1 MAKEK
6 LEEEYVAGGTTTAE
20 SYSYWRKVFQRL
32 KKHKLAMF
40 SLWVLVA
47 LIIVVV
53 FAKLLSFGNDP
64 YSYIKSVPWASRPEL
79 APPGPGHILGLDN
92 MARDAWSRLL
102 YGGRISLAVGLISSL
117 VGSTIGLFFGL
128 ISGYYGGIVDTLMMR
143 FTDFM
148 LSIPVLPIMIVLASV
163 IHGSVFTIIFIISI
177 FSWMGVAR
185 LVRGEVLSLKEQEFV
200 EAAHSI
206 GESPLRIMTIHLLP
220 NSMAP
225 VIVASTLAISGN
237 IIFEASLS
245 FLGLGIRQPTPSWG
259 NMLNGAQ
266 SYMLTAPWLM
276 WWPGIAILITTLSFN
291 FLGDGLRDA
300 LDPRLYR

>member
-1 MAKEK
+1 MEKEEK
-6 LEEEYVAGGTTTAE
+6 IEYAVGGTTTSE
-20 SYSYWRKVFQRL
+20 SYSYWRKVFHRL
-32 KKHKLAMF
+32 KKHKLAMG
-40 SLWVLVA
+40 SLYVLLG
-47 LIIVVV
+47 LIIMVV
-53 FAKLLSFGNDP
+53 FAKPLSFGNNP
-64 YSYIKSVPWASRPEL
+64 YTYIKSVPWAARPEL

-102 YGGRISLAVGLISSL
+102 YGGRISLAVGLISSI
-117 VGSTIGLFFGL
+117 VGAAVGLFFGL
-128 ISGYYGGIVDTLMMR
+128 PSGYYGGVIDMLIMR

-148 LSIPVLPIMIVLASV
+148 LSIPVLPIMIVLAAV
-163 IHGSVFTIIFIISI
+163 IHGSVFTIIFIISL

-185 LVRGEVLSLKEQEFV
+185 LVRGEVLSLKEQEFT
-200 EAAHSI
+200 EAARAI
-206 GESPLRIMTIHLLP
+206 GESPLRIMMIHLLP
-220 NSMAP
+220 NTMAP
-225 VIVASTLAISGN
+225 VIVAATLAVSGN

-245 FLGLGIRQPTPSWG
+245 FLGLGVRQPTPSWG

-276 WWPGIAILITTLSFN
+276 WWPGIAILVTTLAFN

>member
-1 MAKEK
+1 MAT
-6 LEEEYVAGGTTTAE
+6 EEYVTGGITTTE

-32 KKHKLAMF
+32 KKHKLAMVA
-40 SLWVLVA
+40 LWVLLG
-47 LIIVVV
+47 LIIIVI
-53 FAKLLSFGNDP
+53 FAKPLSFGNDP
-64 YSYIKSVPWASRPEL
+64 YTYIKSVPWVTRPEL
-79 APPGPGHILGLDN
+79 ASPGPGHPLGLDA

-102 YGGRISLAVGLISSL
+102 YGGRISLAVGLISSIIGAS
-117 VGSTIGLFFGL
+117 VGLLFGL
-128 ISGYYGGIVDTLMMR
+128 PSGYYGGVVDMLIMR

-148 LSIPVLPIMIVLASV
+148 LSIPVLPIMIVLSAV

-177 FSWMGVAR
+177 FSWMGAAR
-185 LVRGEVLSLKEQEFV
+185 LVRGEVLSLKEQEFT
-200 EAAHSI
+200 EAARAI
-206 GESPLRIMTIHLLP
+206 GESPLRIMMIHLLP

-225 VIVASTLAISGN
+225 VIVAATLMVSGN
-237 IIFEASLS
+237 IIFEAALS

-266 SYMLTAPWLM
+266 TFMLTAPWLM
-276 WWPGIAILITTLSFN
+276 WWPGIAILVTTLAFN

>member
-1 MAKEK
+1 MEKEEK
-6 LEEEYVAGGTTTAE
+6 IEYAVGGTTTSE

-32 KKHKLAMF
+32 KKHKLAMGA
-40 SLWVLVA
+40 LYVLLG
-47 LIIVVV
+47 LIVMVV
-53 FAKLLSFGNDP
+53 FAKPLSFGNDP
-64 YSYIKSVPWASRPEL
+64 YTYIKSVPWAARPEL

-102 YGGRISLAVGLISSL
+102 YGGRVSLAVGLISSV
-117 VGSTIGLFFGL
+117 VGAVIGLLFGL
-128 ISGYYGGIVDTLMMR
+128 PSGYYGGVIDMLIMR

-148 LSIPVLPIMIVLASV
+148 LSIPVLPIMIVLAAV

-185 LVRGEVLSLKEQEFV
+185 LVRGEVLSLREQEFT
-200 EAAHSI
+200 EAARAI
-206 GESPLRIMTIHLLP
+206 GESPLRIMMIHLLP

-225 VIVASTLAISGN
+225 VIVAATLAVSSN

-276 WWPGIAILITTLSFN
+276 WWPGIAILVTTLAFN

>member
-1 MAKEK
+1 MANEN
-6 LEEEYVAGGTTTAE
+6 YVEGGTETSE

-32 KKHKLAMF
+32 KKHKIAMV
-40 SLWVLVA
+40 SLWILTVLILMA
-47 LIIVVV
+47 I
-53 FAKLLSFGNDP
+53 FAKPLSFGNDP
-64 YSYIKSVPWASRPEL
+64 YSYIKAVPGALRPEL
-79 APPGPGHILGLDN
+79 APPSPAHPLGLDN

-102 YGGRISLAVGLISSL
+102 YGGRVSLAVGFICSFAGA
-117 VGSTIGLFFGL
+117 VVGLFFGL
-128 ISGYYGGIVDTLMMR
+128 IAGYFGGITDMLIMR

-148 LSIPVLPIMIVLASV
+148 LSLPVLPLMIVLSAV
-163 IHGSVFTIIFIISI
+163 IKGSLWTIIFVISV

-200 EAAHSI
+200 EAARAI
-206 GESPLRIMTIHLLP
+206 GESPGRIMSIHLLP
-220 NSMAP
+220 NSMSP
-225 VIVASTLAISGN
+225 VIVAATLAISGN
-237 IIFEASLS
+237 IIYEATLS

-266 SYMLTAPWLM
+266 TFMLTAPWLM
-276 WWPGIAILITTLSFN
+276 WWPGIAILITTLAFN

>member
-1 MAKEK
+1 MEKEEK
-6 LEEEYVAGGTTTAE
+6 MEYVAGGTTTAE
-20 SYSYWRKVFQRL
+20 SYSYWRKVLQRL
-32 KKHKLAMF
+32 KKHKLAM
-40 SLWVLVA
+40 VA
-47 LIIVVV
+47 LYVLLGLIIIVV
-53 FAKLLSFGNDP
+53 FAKPLSFGNDP
-64 YSYIKSVPWASRPEL
+64 YTYIKSVPWSPRVEL

-92 MARDAWSRLL
+92 MGRDAWSRLL
-102 YGGRISLAVGLISSL
+102 YGGRVSLAVGLISSIAGAV
-117 VGSTIGLFFGL
+117 VGLLFGL
-128 ISGYYGGIVDTLMMR
+128 PAGYYGGVVDTIIMR

-185 LVRGEVLSLKEQEFV
+185 LVRGEVLSLKEQEFT
-200 EAAHSI
+200 EAARAI

-225 VIVASTLAISGN
+225 VIVAATLAVSGN

>member
-1 MAKEK
+1 MEKEEK
-6 LEEEYVAGGTTTAE
+6 IEYAVGGTTTSE
-20 SYSYWRKVFQRL
+20 SYSYWRKVFHRL
-32 KKHKLAMF
+32 KKHKLAMG
-40 SLWVLVA
+40 SLYVLLG
-47 LIIVVV
+47 LIIMVV
-53 FAKLLSFGNDP
+53 FAKPLSFGNNP
-64 YSYIKSVPWASRPEL
+64 YTYIKSAPWAARPEL

-102 YGGRISLAVGLISSL
+102 YGGRISLAVGLISSI
-117 VGSTIGLFFGL
+117 VGAAVGLFFGL
-128 ISGYYGGIVDTLMMR
+128 PSGYYGGVIDMLIMR

-148 LSIPVLPIMIVLASV
+148 LSIPVLPIMIVLAAV
-163 IHGSVFTIIFIISI
+163 IHGSVFTIIFIISL

-185 LVRGEVLSLKEQEFV
+185 LVRGEVLSLKEQEFT
-200 EAAHSI
+200 EAARAI
-206 GESPLRIMTIHLLP
+206 GESPLRIMMIHLLP
-220 NSMAP
+220 NTMAP
-225 VIVASTLAISGN
+225 VIVAATLAVSGN

-245 FLGLGIRQPTPSWG
+245 FLGLGVRQPTPSWG

-276 WWPGIAILITTLSFN
+276 WWPGIAILVTTLAFN

>member
-1 MAKEK
+1 VDKEK
-6 LEEEYVAGGTTTAE
+6 TIEVVGGTTTSE
-20 SYSYWRKVFQRL
+20 SYSYLSKVFRRL
-32 KKHKLAMF
+32 GKHKLAMS
-40 SLWVLVA
+40 SLYVLLG
-47 LIIVVV
+47 LILVVI
-53 FAKLLSFGNDP
+53 FAKPLSFGNNP
-64 YSYIKSVPWASRPEL
+64 FSYVKSVPWAPRPEL

-102 YGGRISLAVGLISSL
+102 YGGRISLTVGLVSSL
-117 VGSTIGLFFGL
+117 VGSLIGLLLGL
-128 ISGYYGGIVDTLMMR
+128 ISGYYGGIVDMLIMR
-143 FTDFM
+143 FTDFA
-148 LSIPVLPIMIVLASV
+148 LSIPVLPIMIVLAAV

-185 LVRGEVLSLKEQEFV
+185 LVRGEVLSLKEQEFI
-200 EAAHSI
+200 EAARAI
-206 GESPLRIMTIHLLP
+206 GESPLRIMTVHLLP

-225 VIVASTLAISGN
+225 VIVAATLAVSGN

-245 FLGLGIRQPTPSWG
+245 FLGLGVRQPTPSWG

-276 WWPGIAILITTLSFN
+276 WWPGIAILITTLAFN